1 MKRPV
6 LLSAFLICLILA
18 GCNWVEGNFHSATLH
33 QEHIQNGD
41 ISDVNAAS
49 YQELCAALENMIAVG
64 QEKGIVYVTEYDPD
78 RVSTG
83 ISTAVRNTLQN
94 YPLAAYAVED
104 IQYELG
110 TSGGKSAIALEITY
124 IHNRTEIRRIQ
135 KMADMEAT
143 KEAIFTALTE
153 CDSGLVLWVE
163 DYVPLDFDQ
172 LVQDYSQTWPQYIM
186 ETPQLVAN
194 IYPETGSSRILEFK
208 FSYENSREDLR
219 SMGSYVNSI
228 FKAAG
233 LYVSNEDTDGVKLNQ
248 LYGFLME
255 RFDYQVDTSITPAYS
270 LLRHGVG
277 NSKAFATVFAAMCR
291 QAGLECLVV
300 TGTCNGEPR
309 YWNIVLDGENYYHV
323 DLLKSAE
330 LGKMQKLTD
339 GAMGGYVWDYS
350 AYPACPDLEMPVEPS
365 EEDTTPEEPTEDT
378 TDPTEDSTPP
388 TEETV
393 DPSESTPPS
402 GEDTAPD
409 GE

>member
-6 LLSAFLICLILA
+6 FWGAILLCLLLA
-18 GCNWVEGNFHSATLH
+18 GCNWAEGNFHSATLH

-41 ISDVNAAS
+41 ISDVSAANA
-49 YQELCAALENMIAVG
+49 QELCTALENMIAIG
-64 QEKGIVYVTEYDPD
+64 QEKAIVYVTEYDPD
-78 RVSTG
+78 KVSTG
-83 ISTAVRNTLQN
+83 IRNAVRNTLQN

-104 IQYELG
+104 IAYELG

-124 IHNRTEIRRIQ
+124 IHNRAEIQRIQ
-135 KMADMEAT
+135 KTADMEQA

-153 CDSGLVLWVE
+153 CDSGLVLWTE
-163 DYVPLDFDQ
+163 NYVQLDFDQ

-194 IYPETGSSRILEFK
+194 IYPETGSSRILELK

-219 SMGSYVNSI
+219 AMESYVNSI

-233 LYVSNEDTDGVKLNQ
+233 LYVSSEDTDGVKLNQ

-309 YWNIVLDGENYYHV
+309 YWNIVLDAETYYHV

-330 LGKMQKLTD
+330 LGKLQKLTD

-350 AYPACPDLEMPVEPS
+350 AYPVCPDPEITIEPP
-365 EEDTTPEEPTEDT
+365 D
-378 TDPTEDSTPP
+378 DSTPDDP
-388 TEETV
+388 TEETTEPEESSTPSEAETE
-393 DPSESTPPS
+393 DPSESTAPS
-402 GEDTAPD
+402 GEDGATDAA
-409 GE
+409 

>member
-6 LLSAFLICLILA
+6 FWCAILLCLLLA

-41 ISDVNAAS
+41 ISDVNAAN
-49 YQELCAALENMIAVG
+49 YQELCTALENMIAVG
-64 QEKGIVYVTEYDPD
+64 QEKAIVYVTEYDPD

-83 ISTAVRNTLQN
+83 IRNAVRNTLQS

-124 IHNRTEIRRIQ
+124 IHNRAEIQRIQ
-135 KMADMEAT
+135 KTADMEQA

-153 CDSGLVLWVE
+153 CDSGLVLWTE
-163 DYVPLDFDQ
+163 NYVQLDFDQ

-194 IYPETGSSRILEFK
+194 IYPETGSSRILELK

-233 LYVSNEDTDGVKLNQ
+233 LYVSSEDTDVVKLNQ

-255 RFDYQVDTSITPAYS
+255 RFDYQLDTSITPAYS

-309 YWNIVLDGENYYHV
+309 YWNIVLDGEQYYHV

-330 LGKMQKLTD
+330 LGKLQKLTD

-350 AYPACPDLEMPVEPS
+350 AYPVCSDPEIAIEPPDDNAP
-365 EEDTTPEEPTEDT
+365 DD
-378 TDPTEDSTPP
+378 P
-388 TEETV
+388 TEETTEPEESSTPSEEETEA
-393 DPSESTPPS
+393 PSESTAPS
-402 GEDTAPD
+402 GEDGATN
-409 GE
+409 GT